1 METEMQEQKSLERK
15 HWRWTFGASLANY
28 IDSGS
33 IVAGG
38 AALAVWQGHFN
49 LSDLAVGVL
58 SAFSSNAI
66 SAGIGALIGGWL
78 CDKVGR
84 KKIYEYDLLC
94 YIVGIIIL
102 VSAPSS
108 WVLIL
113 GYIIMGLSVGA
124 DIPASWTIIA
134 ENAQTK
140 NRSRH
145 GGVAQSLWAVGVMVT
160 LAIAFFTAS
169 LQMWGVRIVFLHLAL
184 VAFATW
190 LMRVDMPE
198 SKTWFEE
205 RQRIKEGLVTNV
217 NKVKLSSLFKGKNLK
232 ALIFLIVLFGIWNFA
247 AGTNGFFLPYLL
259 KNFGNQTQ
267 ATSLVFQL
275 AEYAVTFLACT
286 FIFMNFADNPKA
298 RRWLFLSGSG
308 LCVLAMSLFAF
319 FPLNTGIAILFIL
332 FWGYGN
338 GCGEQQFYQIWAS
351 ELFPTRFRATAQG
364 FMWAVIRIS
373 LGFWSMFVPIL
384 ATIGFHLLGL
394 LMTIFTLISM
404 VVGLVFMPNTG
415 GKSLKKIEEE
425 QGQAL

>member
-1 METEMQEQKSLERK
+1 METEISEQKSLDRK
-15 HWRWTFGASLANY
+15 HWRWTLGASLANY

-38 AALAVWQGHFN
+38 AALTLWQGYFH
-49 LSDLAVGVL
+49 LSNWTVGAL

-102 VSAPSS
+102 VSASSS
-108 WVLIL
+108 WMLIL
-113 GYIIMGLSVGA
+113 GYVIIGLSVGA

-134 ENAQTK
+134 ENAQNK

-145 GGVAQSLWAVGVMVT
+145 GGAAQSLWAVGVMVT
-160 LAIAFFTAS
+160 LLIAS
-169 LQMWGVRIVFLHLAL
+169 LTTPLGIWGVRIVFLHLAL
-184 VAFATW
+184 VALITW
-190 LMRVDMPE
+190 LMRTDMPE
-198 SKTWFEE
+198 SKVWISE
-205 RQRIKEGLVTNV
+205 RQKIKQGSFDPY
-217 NKVKLSSLFKGKNLK
+217 KVKLSSLFKGQNLK
-232 ALIFLIVLFGIWNFA
+232 DLIFLIVLFGVWNFA

-267 ATSLVFQL
+267 VTSLIFQL
-275 AEYAVTFLACT
+275 CEYAVTFLACT
-286 FIFMNFADNPKA
+286 FIFMKFADNPKA
-298 RRWLFLSGSG
+298 RRWLFLSGAG

-319 FPLNTGIAILFIL
+319 FPLNTGIAILFVL

-351 ELFPTRFRATAQG
+351 ELFPTRFRSTAQG

-384 ATIGFHLLGL
+384 AAMGFHRLGL
-394 LMTIFTLISM
+394 LMTGFTLVSL

-415 GKSLKKIEEE
+415 GKSLGQIEKE